1 MQERETCAGCR
12 FYDPDLD
19 LRREVSPLLGFCRRH
34 PPAPAALK
42 ARDTFPKVRCNDWC
56 GDFEASG
63 QKPADGG
70 AATKHEA
77 WEWLTQC
84 LLNNVDEVEG
94 CQVTWPHWVNGIPQP
109 GCVTIQL
116 KAPK

>member
-12 FYDPDLD
+12 FFVPNRSVLD
-19 LRREVSPLLGFCRRH
+19 TCLGDCRRH
-34 PPAPAALK
+34 APNGPHDPTRK
-42 ARDTFPKVRCNDWC
+42 TFPQVFGIDWC